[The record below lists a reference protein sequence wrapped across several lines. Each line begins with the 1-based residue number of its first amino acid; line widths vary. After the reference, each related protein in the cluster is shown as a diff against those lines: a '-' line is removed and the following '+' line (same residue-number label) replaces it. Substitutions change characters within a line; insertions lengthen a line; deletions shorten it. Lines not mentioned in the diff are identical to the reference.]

1 MAALVRIGLV
11 GAGSM
16 GTRHAHVVSSSELA
30 TLDVVVDADPAR
42 AARLTSQF
50 GGRAAASVEEVLGC
64 DAVIIA
70 STTATH
76 ADIALQVIA
85 AGRPVLVEKPMSEDL
100 AQTIAVVAASRDAG
114 VVLMCGFVERFN
126 AVVAALTT
134 AMEEP
139 PVHIVALRHSPQN
152 PRTVSSVV
160 HDLLIHDV
168 DIALRLNPGRAVV
181 GVTGATWTPPGS
193 PSAEVADC
201 TLRFD
206 DGTIATLSASRAGQ
220 RKVRTMQVDTGRA
233 LFELDLLRQNL
244 TVYRHLRQS
253 LTLDGA
259 SYRAETMVDIPF
271 VRHTGEPLG
280 LQLAHF
286 IGLLSADAARV
297 EAERGSILG
306 PHRVVA
312 DIAGS

>member
-1 MAALVRIGLV
+1 MAAQVRIGLI

-16 GTRHAHVVSSSELA
+16 GTRHAHVVSSSAQASLA
-30 TLDVVVDADPAR
+30 VVVDADPKR
-42 AARLTSQF
+42 ATRLTDQF
-50 GGRAAASVEEVLGC
+50 GGVPASSIDDALDC
-64 DAVIIA
+64 DAIIVA

-85 AGRPVLVEKPMSEDL
+85 AGRPLLVEKPVSEDL
-100 AQTIAVVAASRDAG
+100 AQTMVVVAAARDAG
-114 VVLMCGFVERFN
+114 VILMCGFVERFN
-126 AVVAALTT
+126 AVITALGS

-139 PVHIVALRHSPQN
+139 PVHLVALRHSPQN

-168 DIALRLNPGRAVV
+168 DIALRLNPGRTVA
-181 GVTGATWTPPGS
+181 GVTGATWTPPGK
-193 PSAEVADC
+193 PCAEVADC
-201 TLRFD
+201 TIRFD

-253 LTLDGA
+253 LTVDGG

-271 VRHTGEPLG
+271 VRHAGEPLG

-286 IGLLSADAARV
+286 LGLLSADAARV
-297 EAERGSILG
+297 DAERETIVP

-312 DIAGS
+312 ELGRA